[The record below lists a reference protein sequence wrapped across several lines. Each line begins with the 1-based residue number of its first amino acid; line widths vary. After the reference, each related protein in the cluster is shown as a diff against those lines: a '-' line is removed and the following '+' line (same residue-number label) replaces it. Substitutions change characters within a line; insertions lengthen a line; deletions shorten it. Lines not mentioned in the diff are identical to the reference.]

1 MGQGEGAQSA
11 ELSGG
16 CDAPATSRENYI
28 NRWSRRRIFSSAI
41 SHGLKDVPFSDYA
54 VYNLQKENEHR
65 YTALAVIAG
74 QEGYETRPVLII
86 PLTLQKEKGWTVTQS
101 GKISKYKASFID
113 IYWGLEK
120 LPGTVASEGKGKTG
134 IIRINEQTIRIV
146 DNQIQDQEDFFA
158 DMMGNGFSFD
168 VRAKRS
174 AKIFRGEDVHL
185 GRVSGLQ
192 KPSRAK

>member
-1 MGQGEGAQSA
+1 M
-11 ELSGG
+11 
-16 CDAPATSRENYI
+16 
-28 NRWSRRRIFSSAI
+28 
-41 SHGLKDVPFSDYA
+41 
-54 VYNLQKENEHR
+54 
-65 YTALAVIAG
+65 
-74 QEGYETRPVLII
+74 
-86 PLTLQKEKGWTVTQS
+86 TQS

-174 AKIFRGEDVHL
+174 AKFSER
-185 GRVSGLQ
+185 RCSSGA
-192 KPSRAK
+192 SIRTAEAKQSEVTSK